1 MNKSLGVGCLV
12 VLIIV
17 ALLGMSGCN
26 NYNKLVGLAEN
37 VDKQWAQVETQ
48 YQRRMDLI
56 PNLVSTV
63 EGQANFEKTTLT
75 EIADARASVGRVQL
89 NANEVPDAATL
100 QQWEQAQSR
109 LGGALGRLM
118 AVSENYPALRANEAF
133 LGLQTELAGTENRI
147 SVERGRFNEA
157 AQGFNTQMKQF
168 PTVVYAAVLGFSP
181 KAYFKSAPQA
191 AEPPKVQFNM
201 GGSKQPT
208 SAAPA
213 PAAPVTPALP
223 GGSTPPPPPSTDSGT
238 ITTPDGSA
246 LSR

>member
-12 VLIIV
+12 ILVIA

-26 NYNKLVGLAEN
+26 NYNKLVGLAEG

-63 EGQANFEKTTLT
+63 QGQADFEKTTLS

-89 NANEVPDAATL
+89 NASQVPDEKTL
-100 QQWEQAQSR
+100 GQWEQAQSR

-147 SVERGRFNEA
+147 SVERARFNEA

-168 PTVVYAAVLGFSP
+168 PTVLYAAVLGFSP
-181 KAYFKSAPQA
+181 KAYFKSAPAA
-191 AEPPKVQFNM
+191 AEPPKVDF
-201 GGSKQPT
+201 SKGANKAPVLSAPAS

-213 PAAPVTPALP
+213 TEGSGPISGPDDAATLPAK
-223 GGSTPPPPPSTDSGT
+223 
-238 ITTPDGSA
+238 
-246 LSR
+246 R